1 MSTIDD
7 NYNKWKEGEEY
18 DSSIFQ
24 NNKDEQGHIIDP
36 ISLDPISSF
45 DDKLGSILIDN
56 IIFKSSTLRRYF
68 EISEYFQ
75 ELPGVADDLEFIITF
90 WDINGEGIKNP
101 LTRQA
106 FTWDQLQ
113 LIYNNIFEGTIS
125 NNQEFSN
132 VSRRSTRG
140 HGRKKSKKMRKKKSK
155 KMRKKKSKKSKIR

>member
-1 MSTIDD
+1 MSIIS
-7 NYNKWKEGEEY
+7 NYNKWKEGEIY
-18 DSSIFQ
+18 DSSNFQ

-68 EISEYFQ
+68 ENSEYFQ
-75 ELPGVADDLEFIITF
+75 ELPEPADDLEFIITF
-90 WDINGEGIKNP
+90 WGINGEGIKNP

-113 LIYNNIFEGTIS
+113 LIYNNIFKGTIS
-125 NNQEFSN
+125 NNQEFSSN
-132 VSRRSTRG
+132 VFRRSTRG